1 MSRSWISDGFFVLF
15 CFFGSEPHKS
25 DVEIFSLINCT
36 LWSPKTKKWGFTLLI
51 KRKELMNLNFLFKE
65 GAIPCPCHSLE
76 SLPDPFECGGVER
89 SACLSCEAC
98 WLVGK
103 EGCVWSGC
111 SSHQCPETPGQACS
125 LVAWESLALLR
136 QLAPLHAFSNWAEG
150 PELSLQPWSCT
161 RRLPV
166 LKWAS
171 LWFSSRANCW
181 S

>member
-1 MSRSWISDGFFVLF
+1 MGSFFF
-15 CFFGSEPHKS
+15 CSEPHKS

-36 LWSPKTKKWGFTLLI
+36 LWSPKTKKWGFTFLI
-51 KRKELMNLNFLFKE
+51 KKKELTNLNFLFKE

-76 SLPDPFECGGVER
+76 SLPDPSECGEVER

-125 LVAWESLALLR
+125 LVAWESPACSGSWLLYMLLVTGPKGLSWVCSSGVALAACR
-136 QLAPLHAFSNWAEG
+136 
-150 PELSLQPWSCT
+150 
-161 RRLPV
+161 
-166 LKWAS
+166 
-171 LWFSSRANCW
+171 FSSELACDSPVELTPGVRT
-181 S
+181 